1 MKILHKKMT
10 NDKESRF
17 KVFPLKLRNK
27 KAVRKLNNNT
37 YVINR
42 GMLIRKGVQGI
53 SFKQDLDSVF

>member
-1 MKILHKKMT
+1 MKILHKKRT

-27 KAVRKLNNNT
+27 KAVRKLNNST
-37 YVINR
+37 YVINK

-53 SFKQDLDSVF
+53 SFKQDLGNVF

>member
-1 MKILHKKMT
+1 MKILHKKRT

-27 KAVRKLNNNT
+27 KAVRKSNNST
-37 YVINR
+37 YVINK

-53 SFKQDLDSVF
+53 SFKQDLGNVF

>member
-1 MKILHKKMT
+1 MT

-53 SFKQDLDSVF
+53 SFKQDLDNVF